1 MSALS
6 AAAHNEDGDEI
17 QALRARVADLEGQL
31 IAKFLAACQDDA
43 ENPTNIDSPMNACM
57 YQAACKR
64 WRDQAKQKDGARQ
77 PLTAER
83 IEELIEEGVFRC
95 NPHELV
101 RRIEE
106 ERGTFKTRPLTD
118 EQIAKIVENYR
129 LNVGDW
135 TRNGTSVARA
145 IERAHGITGAT

>member
-1 MSALS
+1 M
-6 AAAHNEDGDEI
+6 
-17 QALRARVADLEGQL
+17 ADLEGQL

-64 WRDQAKQKDGARQ
+64 WRDQAKQKDGARH

-106 ERGTFKTRPLTD
+106 EAGVFKTRQLTN
-118 EQIAKIVENYR
+118 EQILEALQLASRRPSSLVVRIV
-129 LNVGDW
+129 
-135 TRNGTSVARA
+135 RA
-145 IERAHGITGAT
+145 IERAHGITEAS